1 MKRHIFYGLLS
12 IILCALLSVPAC
24 ATDQV
29 PIDPTQFTDAA
40 DITHWEAV
48 STLTKLG
55 VLNGK
60 PDGSFDPTSP
70 VTRGEAAKLMVVL
83 AGNPEPSGDPVTFS
97 DVDGHWAKAYIES
110 CAQMGIIS
118 GKGNG
123 TFDPDGGVSLYE
135 LAKMAMIL
143 IGYEAEEYHFT
154 GLDWV
159 GSVYARAENIGLSKG
174 LTDGSPAFP
183 KEGAGTTLL
192 DNETPISRE
201 KCAQLLYNAL
211 KADPCPGKKARDA
224 YGNVILERM
233 PDGESWKYTYEP
245 TKVFLA
251 PEFQLNSSGE

>member
-12 IILCALLSVPAC
+12 IVLCALLSVPAS
-24 ATDQV
+24 AASQTSV
-29 PIDPTQFTDAA
+29 DPTQFTDAA

-55 VLNGK
+55 VFNGK

-83 AGNPEPSGDPVTFS
+83 AGNPEPSGDPVAFS
-97 DVDGHWAKAYIES
+97 DVDGHWAKPYIES

-118 GKGNG
+118 GRGDG

-135 LAKMAMIL
+135 LTKMALIL

-154 GLDWV
+154 GSDWLGNV
-159 GSVYARAENIGLSKG
+159 DHVVMVTGLNEG
-174 LTDGSPAFP
+174 LTEGTPSFP
-183 KEGAGTTLL
+183 SMSGFL
-192 DNETPISRE
+192 DNTTPISRE

-211 KADPCPGKKARDA
+211 QAEPCPGKVARDA
-224 YGNVILERM
+224 YGNVILERT
-233 PDGESWKYTYEP
+233 PDGEAWKYKFEP
-245 TKVFLA
+245 TKVFLS
-251 PEFQLNSSGE
+251 PEFQLNSSEE